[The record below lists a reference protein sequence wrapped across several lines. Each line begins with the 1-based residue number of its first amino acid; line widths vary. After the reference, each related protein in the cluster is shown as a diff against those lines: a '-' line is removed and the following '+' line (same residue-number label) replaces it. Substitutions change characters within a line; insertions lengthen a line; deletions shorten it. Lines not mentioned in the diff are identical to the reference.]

1 MRAKAESHMAGR
13 RQAIVI
19 NSLPRLRGRIRVGA
33 ALVSGLLAAGS
44 IAAAQTVPLPPP
56 APKQRNAAPP
66 APVPPASIPQTQG
79 DAATPPP
86 SGGPSA
92 WLDHL
97 FGSRPSQPLTDASAF
112 DPAQR
117 SIVNKVSTY
126 LTNVQML
133 SGNFVQIGPDGR
145 KATGHLYILKPGKVR
160 FEYDPP
166 SVIDIVADGQS
177 VVVRD
182 RRLGTQDT
190 YPLSQTPLRFLLS
203 DRIDLMRDT
212 NVVGVT
218 SDDAYATVVIE
229 EKQKLIGSS
238 RLAMMFDARD
248 LKLKQWIITD
258 PQGLDTTVAVSNLD
272 STKRPD
278 PDLFRID
285 YTHYIQ

>member
-1 MRAKAESHMAGR
+1 MAGR
-13 RQAIVI
+13 RQAVF
-19 NSLPRLRGRIRVGA
+19 A
-33 ALVSGLLAAGS
+33 MLVSGLISASIAGS
-44 IAAAQTVPLPPP
+44 AAIAQTVPLPTP

-66 APVPPASIPQTQG
+66 APVPPSSVPQSGAPNGAQSGQSDASPVTDFFNHI
-79 DAATPPP
+79 
-86 SGGPSA
+86 
-92 WLDHL
+92 L
-97 FGSRPSQPLTDASAF
+97 GSRPAQPLTDASAF

-117 SIVNKVSTY
+117 TIVNKVSTY
-126 LTNVQML
+126 LTNMQVL

-145 KATGHLYILKPGKVR
+145 KATGHFYILKPGKVR

-182 RRLGTQDT
+182 RRLGTQDN
-190 YPLSQTPLRFLLS
+190 YSLSQTPLRYLLS

-212 NVVGVT
+212 SVVGVT
-218 SDDAYATVVIE
+218 TDDAYATIVIE

-258 PQGLDTTVAVSNLD
+258 PQGLDTTVAISNLD
-272 STKRPD
+272 SSKRPD
-278 PDLFRID
+278 PDLFKID